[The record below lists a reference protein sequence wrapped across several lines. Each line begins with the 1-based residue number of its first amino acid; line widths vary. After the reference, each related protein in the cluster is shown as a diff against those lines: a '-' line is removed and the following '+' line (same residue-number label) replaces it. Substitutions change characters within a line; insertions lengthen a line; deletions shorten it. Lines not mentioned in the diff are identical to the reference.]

1 MVFIYIFIKTCLPAE
16 KAMNS
21 LIALYR
27 IPLLLIFCG
36 IVLPGYPQQPAFH
49 HLTVE
54 NGLSQNAVIAIG
66 QDSREFIWIGTPNGL
81 NRYDGYRFRVYH
93 SRPNDSTTLN
103 SNSILSIL
111 NDSRK
116 NCWIGSSSGLNKY
129 LPALDQFKRVEA
141 PGRKEFTAQCIY
153 EDKKGNIWVG
163 TGGGLLKLNTDKADQ
178 LEAVL
183 LPFQKDAEPWAI
195 RTVLED
201 RSGHF
206 WVGTTKGLF
215 MFRKSGDMTDFSYFL
230 NDPLNSATISG
241 DFITSI
247 EEDRQGKIWIG
258 THINGLNQYDD
269 RTGKFKRFLHQASGP
284 SIINNNI
291 RKILADKEGRLW
303 VGTQEGISVLD
314 EQGNHLYAFQ
324 QNDENPE
331 SLSQNSVHSLFQ
343 DAAGNVWA
351 GTYFGGINYTYA
363 LNTQFFVLRK
373 KDQPNF
379 LNNNVISSII
389 EDEKKNLWIG
399 TEGGGLNYYD
409 RSSGKFRS
417 YKHSPADAAS
427 IGSNLVKVVY
437 RDWQGQIWAG
447 THGGGLNLFDPVK
460 QSFKKFL
467 FRENDAVS
475 LNEEVL
481 GVYEDSKARLWVGTT
496 YGIKLFHKIPQ
507 GLEPITGGI
516 TDKAPFSFNASHF
529 LEDDKNR
536 IWIASSDGLYVLEGE
551 QVRKISGDQ
560 VNCLLQNKQS
570 QVWVG
575 MQQNGLAVFNE
586 KTQQLDYYNQPGK
599 IGNRNILGILED
611 EQQNLWL
618 SSDNGLLKFNPRQDQ
633 LQLFTVSDGLAGN
646 AFNYHSFFKDS
657 RGEFFF
663 GGFNGI
669 THFFPEKIQTNQKA
683 GRTLLTGLRL
693 FNESIEPGDATGLL
707 QQAISGVSGL
717 VFTHNQDAVTI
728 EFALLNFIKSN
739 KNRYAYK
746 LEGYDKDWIYSSTP
760 SASYTNLPAGG
771 FVFMVKGANNDG
783 IWSDTVSLNIKLLPP
798 FWLTWWAYS
807 LYALAIAGI
816 VFLVLRY
823 FFLGALLKK
832 EEELLKVKL
841 NFFTNISH
849 EIRTHLTLIMAPV
862 ERMLDAKETSQ
873 FTIQQLGSVKQNA
886 NRLLK
891 LVSELM
897 DFRKAETGHLKLY
910 VQEHDLFLFLEDVY
924 NSFRD
929 IALKKGIAASLVYD
943 GDSLPLYFD
952 KEQLEKVFFN
962 LITNAIK
969 FTPEN
974 GRVWL
979 QVTESEKEVTI
990 TVTDNG
996 RGIAPEYLDK
1006 VFTNFFQVD
1015 DHGVQNTGYGI
1026 GLALAKNIVLLHKGS
1041 IRAESGPAN
1050 GIGSDRTSF
1059 AVTLLKGSKHF
1070 SEDQLLELKPA
1081 AVEISKKAM
1090 AAPVPQSAGEG
1101 AAGRQQHSL
1110 LIIED
1115 NAELRALIRETF
1127 YNSYLI
1133 QEAADGAQGLELAT
1147 SQLPDIIISDVMMP
1161 VMDGLELCQRLKTD
1175 ERTSH
1180 IPVILLTAKS
1190 TQREQVSGL
1199 ETGADMYLTKP
1210 FSIKILELNVRNL
1223 LAAREKLR
1231 QQLMLQI
1238 SAYPE
1243 QPKALPAP
1251 VTGMNA
1257 IEQEFL
1263 QRVISIVD
1271 ENMDNPDFGVDM
1283 LSRKVA
1289 MSTPVLYKKIKA
1301 VSKMS
1306 VNDFVKSLRLKKAA
1320 QLLSEKQLTVYEVAY
1335 AIGYNDRKYFSQEF
1349 KKQFGKTPSEYA
1361 GSIQQG

>member
-1 MVFIYIFIKTCLPAE
+1 MKLV
-16 KAMNS
+16 NR
-21 LIALYR
+21 LYR
-27 IPLLLIFCG
+27 ITLLFLFCG
-36 IVLPGYPQQPAFH
+36 LALYGQAQQPAFH

-93 SRPNDSTTLN
+93 SKPNDSTTLN
-103 SNSILSIL
+103 NNSILSIL
-111 NDSRK
+111 NDARK
-116 NCWIGSSSGLNKY
+116 NCWIGTSTGLNKY
-129 LPALDQFKRVEA
+129 LPELDQFKRIEA
-141 PGRKEFTAQCIY
+141 PGRTIFTAQCIY

-163 TGGGLLKLNTDKADQ
+163 TNTGLLKLNTDKADQ
-178 LEAVL
+178 LEAVT
-183 LPFQKDAEPWAI
+183 LPFQKDAAPWFVRA
-195 RTVLED
+195 VLED

-215 MFRKSGDMTDFSYFL
+215 MFKKSGDMTDFSYFL
-230 NDPLNSATISG
+230 NDPQKPETISG

-269 RTGKFKRFLHQASGP
+269 RTGKFKRFFHQAAGN

-291 RKILADKEGRLW
+291 RKLLADKEGRLW

-314 EQGNHLYAFQ
+314 EQGNNLYAFQ

-343 DAAGNVWA
+343 DAAGNIWA
-351 GTYFGGINYTYA
+351 GTYFGGVNYTYA

-409 RSSGKFRS
+409 RSTGNFRS

-481 GVYEDSKARLWVGTT
+481 GVYEDSRARLWVGTT
-496 YGIKLFHKIPQ
+496 YGIKLFHKIQQ

-516 TDKAPFSFNASHF
+516 TDKAPFGFNASHF
-529 LEDDKNR
+529 LEDDKKR
-536 IWIASSDGLYVLEGE
+536 IWIASSSGLYVLEGE
-551 QVRKISGDQ
+551 QVRRVSADQ

-575 MQQNGLAVFNE
+575 MQQGGLATFNE

-599 IGNRNILGILED
+599 IGSRNILGILED

-618 SSDNGLLKFNPRQDQ
+618 SSDNGLLKFNPRQEQ
-633 LQLFTVSDGLAGN
+633 LQIFTVSDGLAGN

-657 RGEFFF
+657 QGEFFF

-683 GRTLLTGLRL
+683 GRILLTGLRL
-693 FNESIEPGDATGLL
+693 FNEPVEPGDATGLL
-707 QQAISGVSGL
+707 RRSISGVPEL
-717 VFTHNQDAVTI
+717 TFTHNQDAVTI

-746 LEGYDKDWIYSSTP
+746 LEGYDKDWVYSSTP
-760 SASYTNLPAGG
+760 SAGYTNLPAGN

-783 IWSDTVSLNIKLLPP
+783 VWSDTVSLNIHLLPP

-807 LYALAIAGI
+807 VYVLAIAGI

-862 ERMLDAKETSQ
+862 ERMMDAKEASQ
-873 FTIQQLGSVKQNA
+873 FTMQQLGSVKQNA

-897 DFRKAETGHLKLY
+897 DFRKAETGHLKLLI
-910 VQEHDLFLFLEDVY
+910 QEHDLFPFLEDVY
-924 NSFRD
+924 SSFRD
-929 IALKKGIAASLVYD
+929 IALKKGITASLIYD

-962 LITNAIK
+962 LIINAIK

-974 GRVWL
+974 GRVWI
-979 QVTESEKEVTI
+979 QVTETEKEAII

-1006 VFTNFFQVD
+1006 VFANFFQVD

-1026 GLALAKNIVLLHKGS
+1026 GLALAKNIVLLHNGS
-1041 IRAESGPAN
+1041 IRAESGAAN
-1050 GIGSDRTSF
+1050 SSGNYGRTSF
-1059 AVTLLKGSKHF
+1059 VVTLLKGYRHF
-1070 SEDQLLELKPA
+1070 TDEQLLELKP
-1081 AVEISKKAM
+1081 VSVTDNSKKIL
-1090 AAPVPQSAGEG
+1090 PVQQLPDEH
-1101 AAGRQQHSL
+1101 AAGRQLSSL

-1115 NAELRALIRETF
+1115 NAELRTLIRETF

-1190 TQREQVSGL
+1190 TQSEQVSGL

-1238 SAYPE
+1238 STYPL
-1243 QPKALPAP
+1243 QPQTNAVP
-1251 VTGMNA
+1251 VAGINA

-1263 QRVISIVD
+1263 QRVIAIVE

-1306 VNDFVKSLRLKKAA
+1306 VNDFVKSLRLKRAA
-1320 QLLSEKQLTVYEVAY
+1320 QLLSEKQLTVYEIAY

-1361 GSIQQG
+1361 GSIQQ

>member
-1 MVFIYIFIKTCLPAE
+1 MVFIYIFMKTCLPAE

-21 LIALYR
+21 LNALYR
-27 IPLLLIFCG
+27 LPLLLIFCG
-36 IVLPGYPQQPAFH
+36 SVLCARPQQPAFH

-81 NRYDGYRFRVYH
+81 NRYDGYRFRTYL
-93 SRPNDSTTLN
+93 SRPNDSSTLN
-103 SNSILSIL
+103 NNSVLSIL

-116 NCWIGSSSGLNKY
+116 NCWIGTSAGLNKY
-129 LPALDQFKRVEA
+129 LLLSDRFKRIEA
-141 PGRKEFTAQCIY
+141 PGKKTFTAQCIY

-163 TGGGLLKLNTDKADQ
+163 TGSGLLKINTDKADQ

-183 LPFQKDAEPWAI
+183 LPFQKDTAPWAI
-195 RTVLED
+195 RAVLED

-206 WVGTTKGLF
+206 WVGTTRGLF
-215 MFRKSGDMTDFSYFL
+215 MFRKSGNMTDFSYFL
-230 NDPLNSATISG
+230 NDPQNPATISG

-247 EEDRQGKIWIG
+247 EEDRQGKIWVG
-258 THINGLNQYDD
+258 THINGLNQFDE
-269 RTGKFKRFLHQASGP
+269 RTGKFKRFLHQPGAG

-291 RKILADKEGRLW
+291 RKLLADKEGRLW

-314 EQGNHLYAFQ
+314 EQGNNLYAFQ

-331 SLSQNSVHSLFQ
+331 SLSQNSVHCLYQ
-343 DAAGNVWA
+343 DIAGNIWA
-351 GTYFGGINYTYA
+351 GTYFGGVNYTYA

-399 TEGGGLNYYD
+399 TEGGGLNYYN
-409 RSSGKFRS
+409 RSTGNFRS

-475 LNEEVL
+475 LNEEVVGL
-481 GVYEDSKARLWVGTT
+481 YEDSKARLWVGTT

-507 GLEPITGGI
+507 GLEPVTGGI
-516 TDKAPFSFNASHF
+516 TDKAPFAFNAGHF

-611 EQQNLWL
+611 DQQNLWL

-669 THFFPEKIQTNQKA
+669 THFFPEKIPTNQKA
-683 GRTLLTGLRL
+683 GRMLLTGLRL
-693 FNESIEPGDATGLL
+693 FNEPVEPGDATGLL
-707 QQAISGVSGL
+707 RQNIAGTPSL
-717 VFTHNQDAVTI
+717 TFKHNQDAVTI

-746 LEGYDKDWIYSSTP
+746 LEGYDKDWLYSSIP
-760 SASYTNLPAGG
+760 SASYTNLPEGS

-783 IWSDTVSLNIKLLPP
+783 IWSDTISLNIKLLPP

-807 LYALAIAGI
+807 LYALATAGV

-862 ERMLDAKETSQ
+862 ERMLNAKETSR
-873 FTIQQLGSVKQNA
+873 FTVQQLGSVKQNA

-897 DFRKAETGHLKLY
+897 DFRKAETGHLKL
-910 VQEHDLFLFLEDVY
+910 VIQEHDLFAFLEDVY
-924 NSFRD
+924 SSFRD
-929 IALKKGIAASLVYD
+929 IALEKGITASLIYD
-943 GDSLPLYFD
+943 GGSLPMYFD
-952 KEQLEKVFFN
+952 REQLEKVFFN
-962 LITNAIK
+962 LISNAIK
-969 FTPEN
+969 FTPQH
-974 GRVWL
+974 GRVWI
-979 QVTESEKEVTI
+979 QVTATEKEVTV

-1041 IRAESGPAN
+1041 IRAESGT
-1050 GIGSDRTSF
+1050 GTDRTSF
-1059 AVTLLKGSKHF
+1059 VVTLPRGNRHF
-1070 SEDQLLELKPA
+1070 SSHPLPELKPA
-1081 AVEISKKAM
+1081 AAVADKET
-1090 AAPVPQSAGEG
+1090 VPASVQPPGEDA
-1101 AAGRQQHSL
+1101 AAGRQQYSL

-1127 YNSYLI
+1127 YNNYLI
-1133 QEAADGAQGLELAT
+1133 QEAADGAEGLELAS

-1190 TQREQVSGL
+1190 TQSEQVSGL

-1231 QQLMLQI
+1231 RQWMLQI
-1238 SAYPE
+1238 STYPE
-1243 QPKALPAP
+1243 QSKVMPAAAA
-1251 VTGMNA
+1251 GMNA

-1263 QRVISIVD
+1263 QRVISIVE

-1361 GSIQQG
+1361 AGIQQG